1 VVPVLALILR
11 LVREH
16 EDPIFLVLDLWLIVV
31 RLVHQIVLVGRM
43 APTLFHIVHLSLVQ
57 LCSRMVLVHVMRLD
71 FVQDD

>member
-1 VVPVLALILR
+1 MLALILR

-16 EDPIFLVLDLWLIVV
+16 EDPIVLVLDLWLLVL

-43 APTLFHIVHLSLVQ
+43 ALTLFHIVHLPLDQ

-71 FVQDD
+71 FVLDD